1 MAVAKKLSFATASVI
16 IYTFVLVKYIKNN
29 LCIYKCS
36 DSDTVG
42 ELMLT
47 VDLMRILTILDRF
60 GILG

>member
-42 ELMLT
+42 EPEKLIT
-47 VDLMRILTILDRF
+47 MRFISFFNLEK
-60 GILG
+60 

>member
-42 ELMLT
+42 EPDKT
-47 VDLMRILTILDRF
+47 VSEHSDTVFIM
-60 GILG
+60 